1 MAQQPYGPTMKKL
14 LHTLITLI
22 AFLFIIGCATTSDDD
37 DIKESPANDLPP
49 VNYLAL
55 GASDAF
61 GIGAEP
67 ITRGYVYRIKD
78 GFEDR
83 GRRVSLLNLG
93 IPTADIPAIKKTAQ
107 KALKRDVEYD
117 LVTIW
122 TGANDVIGGGNVN
135 EFEEDLAGILSRL
148 RSKSKAFVVI
158 MNLPELTTIKKFR
171 EDPDKHVTK
180 ERVAAFNAAIT
191 RQAQKYKVPIVDF
204 YKAAPGDMLVSK
216 RDGFHPNNDGHQK
229 IANLYL
235 KIILPQ
241 FGLK

>member
-1 MAQQPYGPTMKKL
+1 ML
-14 LHTLITLI
+14 VS
-22 AFLFIIGCATTSDDD
+22 CASTSDDD
-37 DIKESPANDLPP
+37 DLTESPANDLPP

-93 IPTADIPAIKKTAQ
+93 IPTADIPAIKKTAK

-122 TGANDVIGGGNVN
+122 TGANDLIGGNDVKD
-135 EFEEDLAGILSRL
+135 FEEDLESLLARL
-148 RSKSKAFVVI
+148 RDKSDAFIVI
-158 MNLPELTTIKKFR
+158 MNLPDLTQIKKFR
-171 EDPDKHVTK
+171 EDPDRDVTV
-180 ERVAAFNAAIT
+180 ERVTAFNQAIT
-191 RQAQKYKVPIVDF
+191 RQANKYQVPIVDF
-204 YKAAPGDMLVSK
+204 FKAQPGDMLVSK
-216 RDGFHPNNDGHQK
+216 KDGFHPNNDGHQK
-229 IANLYL
+229 IADLYL
-235 KIILPQ
+235 QLILPQ
-241 FGLK
+241 FSLK

>member
-1 MAQQPYGPTMKKL
+1 MKN
-14 LHTLITLI
+14 HFYIYFNLI
-22 AFLFIIGCATTSDDD
+22 AVIVVTSCATTSDDD
-37 DIKESPANDLPP
+37 DLKESPANDLPP

-61 GIGAEP
+61 GIGASP

-122 TGANDVIGGGNVN
+122 TGANDLIGGGRVN

-148 RSKSKAFVVI
+148 RSRSNAFVVI

-171 EDPDKHVTK
+171 EDPDRDVTK
-180 ERVAAFNAAIT
+180 ERVAAYNAAIT
-191 RQAQKYKVPIVDF
+191 RQANSFKVPIVDF
-204 YKAAPGDMLVSK
+204 YKAAPGDMLVSEK
-216 RDGFHPNNDGHQK
+216 DGFHPNNDGHQK

-235 KIILPQ
+235 QIILPH
-241 FGLK
+241 FGL

>member
-1 MAQQPYGPTMKKL
+1 MKNIIHIISPLFL
-14 LHTLITLI
+14 LLVITS
-22 AFLFIIGCATTSDDD
+22 CATTSDDD
-37 DIKESPANDLPP
+37 DIKEGPANNLPP

-83 GRRVSLLNLG
+83 GRRVRLLNLG
-93 IPTADIPAIKKTAQ
+93 LPTADVPAIKKTVQ
-107 KALKRDVEYD
+107 KALKRDTEYD

-122 TGANDVIGGGNVN
+122 TGANDVIGGANVH
-135 EFEEDLAGILSRL
+135 EFEGDLEGILSRL
-148 RSKSKAFVVI
+148 RNKSKAFVVI

-180 ERVAAFNAAIT
+180 ERVSAFNTAIT
-191 RQAQKYKVPIVDF
+191 RQAKKYNVPIVDF
-204 YKAAPGDMLVSK
+204 YKAAPDDMLVSK
-216 RDGFHPNNDGHQK
+216 RDGFHPNNEGHQK
-229 IANLYL
+229 IADLYL
-235 KIILPQ
+235 QIILPK
-241 FGLK
+241 FGL

>member
-1 MAQQPYGPTMKKL
+1 MKNSF
-14 LHTLITLI
+14 LIYVYLI
-22 AFLFIIGCATTSDDD
+22 VIIVVTSCATTSDDD

-61 GIGAEP
+61 GIGASP

-122 TGANDVIGGGNVN
+122 TGANDLIGGGKVN
-135 EFEEDLAGILSRL
+135 EFEEDLAGILGRL
-148 RSKSKAFVVI
+148 RSRSNAFVVI

-171 EDPDKHVTK
+171 EDPDRDVTK
-180 ERVAAFNAAIT
+180 ERVAAYNAAIT
-191 RQAQKYKVPIVDF
+191 RQAKIFKVAIVDF
-204 YKAAPGDMLVSK
+204 YKAAPGDMLVSEK
-216 RDGFHPNNDGHQK
+216 DGFHPNNEGHQK

-235 KIILPQ
+235 QIIFPH
-241 FGLK
+241 FGL

>member
-1 MAQQPYGPTMKKL
+1 MKNITSIL
-14 LHTLITLI
+14 LTILFVWFIT
-22 AFLFIIGCATTSDDD
+22 ACASTSDDD

-61 GIGAEP
+61 GIGASP

-78 GFEDR
+78 GFEDH
-83 GRRVSLLNLG
+83 GRRVSLLNTG
-93 IPTADIPAIKKTAQ
+93 IPTADIPAIKKAAQ
-107 KALKRDVEYD
+107 KALKRDVDYD

-122 TGANDVIGGGNVN
+122 TGANDCIGGGNVK

-148 RSKSKAFVVI
+148 RSKTKAFVVI
-158 MNLPELTTIKKFR
+158 MNLPDLTTIKKFR

-180 ERVAAFNAAIT
+180 KRVAAYNTAIT
-191 RQAQKYKVPIVDF
+191 RQANKYKVPIVDF

-216 RDGFHPNNDGHQK
+216 DGFHPNNDGHQK

-235 KIILPQ
+235 KFILPQ

>member
-1 MAQQPYGPTMKKL
+1 MKYFIQIIPSL
-14 LHTLITLI
+14 L
-22 AFLFIIGCATTSDDD
+22 AVFIITSCATTSDDD
-37 DIKESPANDLPP
+37 DIKQSPANDLPP

-61 GIGAEP
+61 GIGASP

-107 KALKRDVEYD
+107 KALKRDVDYD

-122 TGANDVIGGGNVN
+122 TGANDLIGGGRVN

-148 RSKSKAFVVI
+148 RSRSKAFVVI

-171 EDPDKHVTK
+171 EDPDRDVTK
-180 ERVAAFNAAIT
+180 ERVAAYNAAIT
-191 RQAQKYKVPIVDF
+191 RQANQFKVPIVDF
-204 YKAAPGDMLVSK
+204 YKAAPGDMLVSEK
-216 RDGFHPNNDGHQK
+216 DGFHPNNDGHQK

-235 KIILPQ
+235 QIILPH
-241 FGLK
+241 FGL

>member
-1 MAQQPYGPTMKKL
+1 MKNLFSL
-14 LHTLITLI
+14 LLTLLFVGLI
-22 AFLFIIGCATTSDDD
+22 SACASTSDDD

-61 GIGAEP
+61 GIGAKP

-83 GRRVSLLNLG
+83 GRRVSLLNTG
-93 IPTADIPAIKKTAQ
+93 IPTADIPAIKKAAQ
-107 KALKRDVEYD
+107 KALDRDVDYD

-122 TGANDVIGGGNVN
+122 TGANDLIGGGNVK

-148 RSKSKAFVVI
+148 RNRTKAFVVI
-158 MNLPELTTIKKFR
+158 MNIPDLTTIKKFR

-180 ERVAAFNAAIT
+180 ERVAAYNAAIT
-191 RQAQKYKVPIVDF
+191 RQANKYKVPIVDF
-204 YKAAPGDMLVSK
+204 FKAAPGDMLVSK
-216 RDGFHPNNDGHQK
+216 DGFHPNNEGHQK

-235 KIILPQ
+235 RFILPQ
-241 FGLK
+241 FGL

>member
-1 MAQQPYGPTMKKL
+1 MMKIFTYIPIAL
-14 LHTLITLI
+14 FTICLIS
-22 AFLFIIGCATTSDDD
+22 ACASTSSDDD
-37 DIKESPANDLPP
+37 LKVSPANDLPP

-61 GIGAEP
+61 GIGATP

-83 GRRVSLLNLG
+83 GRRVSLLNTG

-107 KALKRDVEYD
+107 KALKRDVDYD

-122 TGANDVIGGGNVN
+122 TGANDCIGGGNVK

-148 RSKSKAFVVI
+148 RSKTKAFVVI
-158 MNLPELTTIKKFR
+158 MNLPDLTTIKKFR
-171 EDPDKHVTK
+171 EEPDKHVTK
-180 ERVAAFNAAIT
+180 ERVAAYNAAIT
-191 RQAQKYKVPIVDF
+191 RQANKYKVPIVNF
-204 YKAAPGDMLVSK
+204 FKAAPGDTLVSK
-216 RDGFHPNNDGHQK
+216 DGFHPNNDGHQK

-235 KIILPQ
+235 KFILPQ
-241 FGLK
+241 FAL

>member
-1 MAQQPYGPTMKKL
+1 MKKYKL
-14 LHTLITLI
+14 LLSSLFITFLIT
-22 AFLFIIGCATTSDDD
+22 ACASSSDDD
-37 DIKESPANDLPP
+37 DLAESPVNDLPP

-107 KALKRDVEYD
+107 KALKRDVVYD

-122 TGANDVIGGGNVN
+122 TGANDLIGGDNVN
-135 EFEEDLAGILSRL
+135 EFEEDLEGILSRL
-148 RSKSKAFVVI
+148 RSKSNAFIVI
-158 MNLPELTTIKKFR
+158 MNLPDLTQIKKFR
-171 EDPDKHVTK
+171 EDPDKHVTV
-180 ERVAAFNAAIT
+180 ERVTAFNQAIT
-191 RQAQKYKVPIVDF
+191 RQANKYKVPIVDF
-204 YKAAPGDMLVSK
+204 FKAAPGDMLVSK
-216 RDGFHPNNDGHQK
+216 KDGFHPNNDGHQK
-229 IANLYL
+229 IADLYL
-235 KIILPQ
+235 QIILPQ
-241 FGLK
+241 FGL